1 MYFGIRGQGKVG
13 QLSRLL
19 VGSLNRDGR
28 LAGPLQG
35 EPLRQR
41 RDAGDQLEL
50 GLELADAPGRRDS
63 TLRTGG
69 LGGDLD
75 GDVPRCL
82 ETHRSGW
89 WGYE

>member
-13 QLSRLL
+13 QLGCLL
-19 VGSLNRDGR
+19 IDSLNGDGR

-41 RDAGDQLEL
+41 RDTGDQLEL
-50 GLELADAPGRRDS
+50 GFELADAPRGRDA

-75 GDVPRCL
+75 RDIHRCL
-82 ETHRSGW
+82 ETHPFEW
-89 WGYE
+89 WGCE